1 MQMEGKNSKWRLLRR
16 SDHNYFIPYVII
28 VTALV
33 AAWLLFFSHASV
45 LNWIRTSIEV
55 KNQEKEMAR
64 LGREIEEMDA
74 EIQDLSSN
82 RDSIEAYARETYR
95 FAAPGDDVY
104 IVE

>member
-1 MQMEGKNSKWRLLRR
+1 MEGKNSKWSLLRR

-28 VTALV
+28 VTTLV
-33 AAWLLFFSHASV
+33 ALWLLFFSHASV
-45 LNWIRTSIEV
+45 LNWIRAGVEV
-55 KNQEKEMAR
+55 KNQEQEMAR

-74 EIQDLSSN
+74 EIEDLTHN

>member
-1 MQMEGKNSKWRLLRR
+1 MEGKDNKWRLLRR

-28 VTALV
+28 VTTVVAL
-33 AAWLLFFSHASV
+33 WLLFFSHSSV

-64 LGREIEEMDA
+64 LNREIEEMDA
-74 EIQDLSSN
+74 EIEDISHN

>member
-1 MQMEGKNSKWRLLRR
+1 MADKNSKWNLLRR

-28 VTALV
+28 VTTVVAL
-33 AAWLLFFSHASV
+33 WLLFFSHASV
-45 LNWIRTSIEV
+45 LNWIKATVEV

-74 EIQDLSSN
+74 EIEDLTHN
-82 RDSIEAYARETYR
+82 RDSIEAYAREAYE

-104 IVE
+104 IIE